1 MKSKM
6 FYSRSPCTHFKK
18 KNVIKT
24 IDVPFWSTIDVPPTP
39 FLPPQL
45 HTYLTKYVPNLI
57 MPTILLVLRFIRYKG
72 RLESGI

>member
-18 KNVIKT
+18 KDVIKT
-24 IDVPFWSTIDVPPTP
+24 IDVPFWSTIDVPPPP

-45 HTYLTKYVPNLI
+45 HTYLTKYVP
-57 MPTILLVLRFIRYKG
+57 
-72 RLESGI
+72 

>member
-18 KNVIKT
+18 KDVIKT
-24 IDVPFWSTIDVPPTP
+24 IDVPFWSTIDVPPPP

-45 HTYLTKYVPNLI
+45 HTYLTQYVPYCDNVSKSVSSAL
-57 MPTILLVLRFIRYKG
+57 YKV
-72 RLESGI
+72 